1 MNDFARHDLLYFKA
15 TKNRRL
21 AALDWEEE
29 TGNVGAVAMIDTD
42 YASEALS
49 YKEED
54 LGIDAVTRRTKS
66 GAGKAANKT
75 VGLEWRSVDVSLNIS
90 ER

>member
-1 MNDFARHDLLYFKA
+1 VNDFARHDLLYFKA

-42 YASEALS
+42 YASVSRSTFFLS
-49 YKEED
+49 NLILSDK
-54 LGIDAVTRRTKS
+54 IP
-66 GAGKAANKT
+66 AG
-75 VGLEWRSVDVSLNIS
+75 
-90 ER
+90 